1 MDGAFDVMFG
11 RILMAD
17 RVLSKVVGVA
27 SKENILEICD
37 GSDVV
42 FADSFPRYFLQDIG

>member
-1 MDGAFDVMFG
+1 MIFG

-27 SKENILEICD
+27 SKENILEILAYICVN
-37 GSDVV
+37 S
-42 FADSFPRYFLQDIG
+42 